1 MSREHPTRVRLLDLF
16 EINVETGEIRWKRS
30 QGRAKAGSLAGNAHV
45 NGYRRINIDGAEY
58 LAHSIIYFVAYGEW
72 PSLIDHANGVRD
84 DNRITNL
91 RQADRAANARNRT
104 AFVETKLAGA
114 HPYGADKFAAK
125 LTADGIPYL
134 LGVFDTELDAHHHYC
149 AVRGRIEAA
158 ERLARTTVLE
168 ELQATKAAA

>member
-1 MSREHPTRVRLLDLF
+1 MSREYPTRERLFDLF
-16 EINVETGEIRWKRS
+16 NINVGTGEIRWKRS
-30 QGRAKAGSLAGNAHV
+30 QGRVRAGALAGNTHS
-45 NGYRRINIDGAEY
+45 NGYRRIQIDGAEY
-58 LAHSIIYFVAYGEW
+58 LAHAVIYFIAHGDW
-72 PSLIDHANGVRD
+72 PYLIDHRNGVRD
-84 DNRITNL
+84 DNRIANL